1 MNKLFDK
8 DDINFFKIVGATAV
22 TTILVVALV
31 L

>member
-8 DDINFFKIVGATAV
+8 DDINFFKIVGGLAFVVTLFAV
-22 TTILVVALV
+22 IV

>member
-8 DDINFFKIVGATAV
+8 DDVNFFKIVGAMSVATIFIV
-22 TTILVVALV
+22 TFV